1 MAALSHL
8 RNCSVE
14 IKLAKKSGVPKA
26 EVLAHQT
33 IQKEFSSLPFSK
45 QWRAYAAFALARS
58 GRGSGDDD
66 LDLVLI
72 THTGI
77 ALIELKNWHGKLL
90 ESDGQKW
97 YLDGEDRGS
106 SPVHVVRR
114 KVPKLVSVMTQKLG
128 KDLTP
133 FISSYVVMHGRIG
146 ELRLPV
152 DEQRS
157 VIDMTEFLTFRFA
170 SSYRQYMGGRHYF
183 NPLDH
188 LAKYDNFFLGAAFR
202 PKIYYIEGFRPEA
215 NPIFEHPGNL
225 YAEYRAAAKDDPT
238 ALALLRQW
246 DFDKLGLKLIGE
258 TDRAFIGLREQK
270 VFQYVADRNAELSL
284 GLLRPIAWKG
294 PKDVTID
301 YAELLSL
308 PGRVTRMAE
317 FAHSTLP
324 KLDRDERL
332 LLAKAVISRFADLHD
347 IRVAHRDIGEHS
359 LWLDRPS
366 RVIMSGFPAAYYPD
380 PELKTVGTLRE
391 RVQVEQARLPEDAK
405 ASTQVTPYRRDV
417 FMLGAIVHVILL
429 GVRAPKSDGIHQWQV
444 PADDPLGGSLND
456 FFAQALNADPAKR
469 FENAREMLEAF
480 NVATDATGA
489 KSHGLIDLAAF
500 DAFKALTKERD
511 YDETEH
517 LSEDE
522 DHSFFVS
529 GTDTEAKLVKVWY
542 GVEPDLRRPDQSLRL
557 LSFLERARTL
567 KGCELR
573 GVPRILDFGLS
584 RRSLILVMPW
594 AQGVTLPDWLQS
606 NPATDQRL
614 ALATSLVATL
624 QRLHAIELAHG
635 DVHPGNV
642 IVSGSGEPLLIDLLD
657 FRRDAADVY
666 TTAYL
671 PESYKSLTPF
681 ERDRYSI
688 AAVLVD
694 VLQTQRDAPAQG
706 VLPYPRVYEE
716 LAHLLSSET
725 LSTLLPL
732 ERALLAAARP
742 EEDLQQSFTV
752 TVKNLAYDGIPAG
765 ELRSDNGVFHV
776 DVRPDRQSSQA
787 LRIWVTGIGRQVSF
801 VWNLDQER
809 ADNVRASSISQ
820 SQLLRSQMMRDAG
833 IRMQLVLR
841 DGPASDI
848 EDLARYLI
856 GHKLIARKIAGSPSA
871 ADDKQGST
879 MPEQSGV
886 GEGGLTQGDAG
897 LDPTQGMP
905 ARELWKALIDVEE
918 EAFTTVTIAGN
929 HRKNPSRPSQ
939 ALIPF
944 HIDGNDFEF
953 GVLDKVVVESLLHD
967 GTWRACGELDL
978 RETSFGNFPELAVD
992 HLYMKAN
999 LRIGSKLRLVS
1010 TAEKGSYSRRRAAV
1024 ERILDDKAV
1033 VPGLIDYFDGAP
1045 TVPPAP
1051 ATYPVPT
1058 EVELDRYSEGDKKLN
1073 PSQREAFRRVLGHGP
1088 ISLLQGPPGTGKTWF
1103 IAALLHHLMAHERVR
1118 RVLLVSQAHEAV
1130 NNALEK
1136 AQELCRSKGL
1146 VFDAVRIGPDSVVSE
1161 DIRHLHSASIEQAYR
1176 DRFKAELSERVIR
1189 LAASLG
1195 LAPAFAQDMLALHQQ
1210 LGTLHQR
1217 LRHLQLRGGQ
1227 EDEKTLASLDARA
1240 RAVSETFFDI
1250 AADVYGI
1257 SEVAD
1262 PAQLLEQLE
1271 SSIVE
1276 RHEVRSMDA
1285 VERLRG
1291 LIRLSE
1297 DWIATLGS
1305 PDANFAEFLA
1315 KSRTV
1320 VAGTLVGIGSR
1331 GAGITQNLFDW
1342 VIIDEAGR
1350 ASSSELAV
1358 AMQAGHRVLLV
1369 GDHKQLPPM
1378 FSQQVRDAVVQ
1389 QFGCG
1394 EEGAIFQSDFER
1406 VFDSEYGRQVGVT
1419 LLSQYRMAP
1428 NIGDLVSTCFY
1439 DERLETGRSVPP
1451 QYYEHLPGELSQQV
1465 TWVDMSTLG
1474 GRGHHQ
1480 QSEDGSDTWNK
1491 AEAKVVMQILRQIVE
1506 SDEFMSELLPALKPQ
1521 EPAIGIICMYD
1532 KQREIIDQMKSEAAW
1547 LGDHRHLVKIDTVD
1561 SYQGKE
1567 NRIVILSTVRNH
1579 PSGRVG
1585 FMWRPNRINVGI
1597 SRAMERLI
1605 VVGACKMWRGR
1616 NSNQPLGR
1624 VLSKIESMAVE
1635 GRAAVIAANQ
1645 FMEA

>member
-1 MAALSHL
+1 MAGIGVLL
-8 RNCSVE
+8 RCSVE

-33 IQKEFSSLPFSK
+33 IQKEFSSSPFSK
-45 QWRAYAAFALARS
+45 LWRGYAAFALARG

-97 YLDGEDRGS
+97 YLDGEDRGH
-106 SPVHVVRR
+106 SPVQVVRR

-133 FISSYVVMHGRIG
+133 FISSYVVLHGRIG
-146 ELRLPV
+146 ELRLPE

-157 VIDMTEFLTFRFA
+157 VIDMTEFLTLRFA
-170 SSYRQYMGGRHYF
+170 SSYRQYMGGRHFF

-188 LAKYDNFFLGAAFR
+188 VAKYDSFFLGSAFR
-202 PKIYYIEGFRPEA
+202 PKVYYIEGFRSEA
-215 NPIFEHPGNL
+215 NPIFEHPSKL
-225 YAEYRAAAKDDPT
+225 YVEYRAAAKDDPT

-246 DFDKLGLKLIGE
+246 DFEKLGLKLIGE

-270 VFQYVADRNAELSL
+270 VFQYVADRNEELSL

-301 YAELLSL
+301 YAELFSL

-317 FAHSTLP
+317 FVHSTLP
-324 KLDRDERL
+324 KLETQDRL
-332 LLAKAVISRFADLHD
+332 LLAKAVISRFAELHD

-380 PELKTVGTLRE
+380 PDLKTVGTFRE
-391 RVQVEQARLPEDAK
+391 RVQVQQVRLPEDAGPN
-405 ASTQVTPYRRDV
+405 AQATPYRRDV
-417 FMLGAIVHVILL
+417 FMLGAVAHMILL
-429 GVRAPKSDGIHQWQV
+429 GVHPPKSDGIYQWQV
-444 PADDPLGGSLND
+444 PANDPFSGCLND
-456 FFAQALNADPAKR
+456 FFALALNLDPAAR
-469 FENAREMLEAF
+469 FKNARVMLEAF
-480 NVATDATGA
+480 NAATETDNH
-489 KSHGLIDLAAF
+489 SLIDLAAF
-500 DAFKALTKERD
+500 DAFKAQTKERD
-511 YDETEH
+511 YDETEA
-517 LSEDE
+517 LSENE

-529 GTDTEAKLVKVWY
+529 GAGAEAKVVKVWY
-542 GVEPDLRRPDQSLRL
+542 GVEPDLRRPDLSLRL
-557 LSFLERARTL
+557 LSFLGRARTL

-584 RRSLILVMPW
+584 RRSLMLVMGW
-594 AQGVTLPDWLQS
+594 AEGSTLPVWLQS
-606 NPATDQRL
+606 NPGTAERL
-614 ALATSLVATL
+614 AVATSLIATL
-624 QRLHAIELAHG
+624 QRLHAIDLAHG

-642 IVSGSGEPLLIDLLD
+642 VVTPSGEPLLIDLLD

-671 PESYKSLTPF
+671 PENYKSLTPF
-681 ERDRYSI
+681 ERDRYSA

-694 VLQTQRDAPAQG
+694 VLQTQREAPMQG
-706 VLPYPRVYEE
+706 ELPYPRVYEE

-732 ERALLAAARP
+732 ERALMAAVKP
-742 EEDLQQSFTV
+742 EDDPLQSFAV
-752 TVKNLAYDGIPAG
+752 TIKNLAYEGVPAG

-776 DVRPDRQSSQA
+776 DVRPNRQSSQA

-801 VWNLDQER
+801 VWNLAQER
-809 ADNVRASSISQ
+809 AENVRASSIAQ

-841 DGPASDI
+841 DGPVADVD
-848 EDLARYLI
+848 DLARYLI
-856 GHKLIARKIAGSPSA
+856 GHKLLARKLAAPSLA
-871 ADDKQGST
+871 PDGKRETHA
-879 MPEQSGV
+879 PEQFRSGEEISNQDEAS
-886 GEGGLTQGDAG
+886 G
-897 LDPTQGMP
+897 DPTQRMP
-905 ARELWKALIDVEE
+905 ARELWKALIDIEE
-918 EAFTTVTIAGN
+918 EAFTTVTIAGP
-929 HRKNPSRPSQ
+929 HRKSPFRSSQ
-939 ALIPF
+939 VLIPF
-944 HIDGNDFEF
+944 HIDGNAFEF
-953 GVLDKVVVESLLHD
+953 DAADKVDIESLLHD
-967 GTWRACGELDL
+967 GTWRVCGELDM
-978 RETSFGNFPELAVD
+978 RESSFGNFPELAVD

-999 LRIGSKLRLVS
+999 VRIGSKLRLVS
-1010 TAEKGSYSRRRAAV
+1010 RADKGSYSRRRAAV

-1033 VPGLIDYFDGAP
+1033 IPGLIQYFDKVPALPLTPVSYP
-1045 TVPPAP
+1045 TPSEADL
-1051 ATYPVPT
+1051 
-1058 EVELDRYSEGDKKLN
+1058 ERYSEGDKKLN
-1073 PSQREAFRRVLGHGP
+1073 ASQKEAFRRVLGHGP
-1088 ISLLQGPPGTGKTWF
+1088 VSLLQGPPGTGKTWF

-1118 RVLLVSQAHEAV
+1118 RILLVSQAHEAV

-1146 VFDAVRIGPDSVVSE
+1146 TFDAVRIGPESAASE
-1161 DIRHLHSASIEQAYR
+1161 DIRQLHSASIEQAYR
-1176 DRFKAELSERVIR
+1176 DRFKAEMSARVTR
-1189 LAASLG
+1189 LAGSLG
-1195 LAPAFAQDMLALHQQ
+1195 LPQEFALDMLALHQQ
-1210 LGTLHQR
+1210 LGMLYQR
-1217 LRHLQLRGGQ
+1217 LLRLQLRGGH

-1250 AADVYGI
+1250 AADVYGVA
-1257 SEVAD
+1257 EAAD
-1262 PAQLLEQLE
+1262 PALLLAQLE
-1271 SSIVE
+1271 AAIVD
-1276 RHEVRSMDA
+1276 RHEVRSADA

-1297 DWIATLGS
+1297 DWIDTLGS

-1320 VAGTLVGIGSR
+1320 VAGTLVGIGYR

-1378 FSQQVRDAVVQ
+1378 FSQQVREAVVQ

-1394 EEGAIFQSDFER
+1394 DDGAIFQSDFER
-1406 VFDSEYGRQVGVT
+1406 IFDSEYGRQVGVT

-1428 NIGDLVSTCFY
+1428 NIGELVSSCFY
-1439 DERLETGRSVPP
+1439 DDRLETGRGATPE
-1451 QYYEHLPGELSQQV
+1451 YYEHLPSHLGQQV

-1474 GRGHHQ
+1474 VRGHHQ
-1480 QSEDGSDTWNK
+1480 QSEDESDTWNK

-1506 SDEFMSELLPALKPQ
+1506 TDEFMDQLLPDLKPQ
-1521 EPAIGIICMYD
+1521 EPGIGIICMYD

-1547 LGDHRHLVKIDTVD
+1547 LGDLRHLVKIDTVD

-1585 FMWRPNRINVGI
+1585 FMWRSNRINVGV
-1597 SRAMERLI
+1597 SRAMERLY
-1605 VVGACKMWRGR
+1605 VVGARKMWQGR
-1616 NSNQPLGR
+1616 NAGMPLGR
-1624 VLSKIESMAVE
+1624 VLSKIESMATE
-1635 GRAAVIAANQ
+1635 GRATVLAANQ

>member
-1 MAALSHL
+1 M
-8 RNCSVE
+8 E

-33 IQKEFSSLPFSK
+33 IQKEFSGSPFSK
-45 QWRAYAAFALARS
+45 LWRGYAAFALARG

-97 YLDGEDRGS
+97 YLDGEDRGH
-106 SPVHVVRR
+106 SPVQVVRR

-133 FISSYVVMHGRIG
+133 FISSYVVLHGSIG
-146 ELRLPV
+146 ELRLPEE
-152 DEQRS
+152 EQRS
-157 VIDMTEFLTFRFA
+157 VIGMTEFLTFRFD
-170 SSYRQYMGGRHYF
+170 SSYRQYMGGRHHF

-188 LAKYDNFFLGAAFR
+188 LAKYDTFFLGSAFR
-202 PKIYYIEGFRPEA
+202 PKVYYVEGFRPEA
-215 NPIFEHPGNL
+215 NPIFEHPSKL

-270 VFQYVADRNAELSL
+270 VFQYVADRNEDLSL

-294 PKDVTID
+294 SKDVTID
-301 YAELLSL
+301 HAELFSL

-317 FAHSTLP
+317 FVHSTLP
-324 KLDRDERL
+324 KLESEDRL
-332 LLAKAVISRFADLHD
+332 LLAKAVISRFAELHD
-347 IRVAHRDIGEHS
+347 IRIAHRDIGEHS

-366 RVIMSGFPAAYYPD
+366 RVIMSGFAAAYYPD
-380 PELKTVGTLRE
+380 PDLKTVGTLRE
-391 RVQVEQARLPEDAK
+391 RVQVEQSRLPEDA
-405 ASTQVTPYRRDV
+405 APNAQATPYRRDV
-417 FMLGAIVHVILL
+417 FMLGAVAHMILF
-429 GVRAPKSDGIHQWQV
+429 GVRPPRSDGIHHWRE
-444 PADDPLGGSLND
+444 PADDPFGGCLND
-456 FFAQALNADPAKR
+456 FFAHALNPDPAAR
-469 FENAREMLEAF
+469 FENARVMLEAF
-480 NVATDATGA
+480 NAATGTDER
-489 KSHGLIDLAAF
+489 SLIDLAAF
-500 DAFKALTKERD
+500 DAFKAQTKERD
-511 YDETEH
+511 YDETER

-529 GTDTEAKLVKVWY
+529 GTGAETKVVKVWY
-542 GVEPDLRRPDQSLRL
+542 GVEPDLRRPDLSLRL
-557 LSFLERARTL
+557 LSFLGRARTL

-584 RRSLILVMPW
+584 RRSLMLVMTW
-594 AQGVTLPDWLQS
+594 AEGSTLPIWLQS
-606 NPATDQRL
+606 NPGTAERL
-614 ALATSLVATL
+614 AVATSLVATL
-624 QRLHAIELAHG
+624 QRLHAIDLAHG
-635 DVHPGNV
+635 DVHPGN
-642 IVSGSGEPLLIDLLD
+642 IVVMPSGEPLLIDLLD
-657 FRRDAADVY
+657 FRRNAADVY

-671 PESYKSLTPF
+671 PENYMSLTAF
-681 ERDRYSI
+681 ERDRYSA

-694 VLQTQRDAPAQG
+694 VLQTQREAPLQG
-706 VLPYPRVYEE
+706 ELPYPRVYEE

-725 LSTLLPL
+725 LSTLQPL
-732 ERALLAAARP
+732 ERALMAAVKP
-742 EEDLQQSFTV
+742 DDDPLQIFTV
-752 TVKNLAYDGIPAG
+752 TIKNLAYEGVPAG
-765 ELRSDNGVFHV
+765 ELRSDNGIFHV

-801 VWNLDQER
+801 VWNLAQER
-809 ADNVRASSISQ
+809 AESVRASSIAQ

-841 DGPASDI
+841 DGPVADVD
-848 EDLARYLI
+848 DLARYLI
-856 GHKLIARKIAGSPSA
+856 GHKLLARKLAGPAPAPDGKREASV
-871 ADDKQGST
+871 
-879 MPEQSGV
+879 PEQVGS
-886 GEGGLTQGDAG
+886 GEGTSNQDKAG
-897 LDPTQGMP
+897 LDPTEGMP

-918 EAFTTVTIAGN
+918 EAFTTVTIAGP
-929 HRKNPSRPSQ
+929 HRKSPLRSSQ
-939 ALIPF
+939 VLIPF
-944 HIDGNDFEF
+944 HADGNAFEF
-953 GVLDKVVVESLLHD
+953 DAADKVDIESVLHD
-967 GTWRACGELDL
+967 GTWRVCGELDL
-978 RETSFGNFPELAVD
+978 RETSFGDFPELAVD

-1010 TAEKGSYSRRRAAV
+1010 RAEKGSYSRRRAAV

-1033 VPGLIDYFDGAP
+1033 VPNLVEYFDKVSAVPLIP
-1045 TVPPAP
+1045 TSYSPPPA
-1051 ATYPVPT
+1051 A
-1058 EVELDRYSEGDKKLN
+1058 ELEQYSEGNKKLN
-1073 PSQREAFRRVLGHGP
+1073 ASQKEAFRRVLGHGP

-1118 RVLLVSQAHEAV
+1118 RILLVSQAHEAV

-1146 VFDAVRIGPDSVVSE
+1146 AFDAVRIGPESAVSE

-1176 DRFKAELSERVIR
+1176 DRFKAELAARVIH

-1195 LAPAFAQDMLALHQQ
+1195 LPQAFAQDMLALHQQ
-1210 LGTLHQR
+1210 LGMLYQR
-1217 LRHLQLRGGQ
+1217 LLHLQRRGGY

-1257 SEVAD
+1257 TEVAD
-1262 PAQLLEQLE
+1262 PILVLTQLE
-1271 SSIVE
+1271 AAIVE
-1276 RHEVRSMDA
+1276 RHEVRSVDA

-1291 LIRLSE
+1291 LVRLSE
-1297 DWIATLGS
+1297 DWIDTLGS

-1378 FSQQVRDAVVQ
+1378 FSHQVRDAVVQ

-1394 EEGAIFQSDFER
+1394 DDAAIFQSDFER
-1406 VFDSEYGRQVGVT
+1406 IFGSDYGRQVGVT

-1428 NIGDLVSTCFY
+1428 NIGELVSTCFY
-1439 DERLETGRSVPP
+1439 EDRLETGRGAPP
-1451 QYYEHLPGELSQQV
+1451 EYYEHLPPHLGQQV

-1474 GRGHHQ
+1474 SRGHHQ
-1480 QSEDGSDTWNK
+1480 QSEDESDTWNR

-1506 SDEFMSELLPALKPQ
+1506 ADEFMDRLLPDLKSQ

-1547 LGDHRHLVKIDTVD
+1547 LGDLRNLVKIDTVD

-1579 PSGRVG
+1579 PNGRVG
-1585 FMWRPNRINVGI
+1585 FMWRSNRINVGV
-1597 SRAMERLI
+1597 SRAMERLYVI
-1605 VVGACKMWRGR
+1605 GARKMWGGR
-1616 NSNQPLGR
+1616 NAGMPLGR
-1624 VLSKIESMAVE
+1624 VLSKIESMAAE
-1635 GRAAVIAANQ
+1635 GRAAVLGANQ

>member
-1 MAALSHL
+1 MD
-8 RNCSVE
+8 

-33 IQKEFSSLPFSK
+33 IQKEFSNSPLSN
-45 QWRAYAAFALARS
+45 QWRGYAAFALARS
-58 GRGSGDDD
+58 GRGGGDDD

-114 KVPKLVSVMTQKLG
+114 KVPKLVSAMNQKLG
-128 KDLTP
+128 RDLTP
-133 FISSYVVMHGRIG
+133 FVSSYVVMHGRIG
-146 ELRLPV
+146 ELRLSD
-152 DEQRS
+152 DEKGS

-170 SSYRQYMGGRHYF
+170 ASYREYMGGRHYF

-188 LAKYDNFFLGAAFR
+188 LPKYDTFFLGTSFR
-202 PKIYYIEGFRPEA
+202 PKVYYIDGFRPEA
-215 NPIFEHPGNL
+215 NPIFQHPGKL
-225 YAEYRAAAKDDPT
+225 YTEYRAAAKDDPT

-270 VFQYVADRNAELSL
+270 VFQYVEDRNAELSL

-301 YAELLSL
+301 YAELFSL

-317 FAHSTLP
+317 FVHSTLP

-332 LLAKAVISRFADLHD
+332 LLAKSVISRFADLHD

-391 RVQVEQARLPEDAK
+391 RIQVGQARLPEDAK
-405 ASTQVTPYRRDV
+405 ATAQETPYRRDV
-417 FMLGAIVHVILL
+417 FMLGAVVHEILL
-429 GVRAPKSDGIHQWQV
+429 GVRAAKSDGIHQWQIPV
-444 PADDPLGGSLND
+444 EDPFGGALND
-456 FFAQALNADPAKR
+456 FFAQSMNADPGQR

-480 NVATDATGA
+480 NAATDATGG
-489 KSHGLIDLAAF
+489 KTDGLIDLATF
-500 DAFKALTKERD
+500 DAFKASSKERD

-522 DHSFFVS
+522 GHSFFVS
-529 GTDTEAKLVKVWY
+529 GTGAEAKLVKVWY
-542 GVEPDLRRPDQSLRL
+542 GAEPDLRRPDQSLRL

-584 RRSLILVMPW
+584 RRSLILVMRW
-594 AQGVTLPDWLQS
+594 AQGVTLPEWLQS
-606 NPATDQRL
+606 NPATAQRL
-614 ALATSLVATL
+614 ALASSLVATL

-635 DVHPGNV
+635 DVHPKNV
-642 IVSGSGEPLLIDLLD
+642 IVSALGEPLLIDLLD

-666 TTAYL
+666 QTAYL
-671 PESYKSLTPF
+671 PENYKSMTPF
-681 ERDRYSI
+681 DRDRYSI

-694 VLQTQRDAPAQG
+694 VLQTQRDAPTQG
-706 VLPYPRVYEE
+706 MLPYPRVYEE

-732 ERALLAAARP
+732 ERALLEAAKP
-742 EEDLQQSFTV
+742 DEDVQQSFTV

-776 DVRPDRQSSQA
+776 DVKQDRQSSKA

-801 VWNLDQER
+801 VWNLEKEL
-809 ADNVRASSISQ
+809 ADSVRVSSIAQ

-833 IRMQLVLR
+833 IRMQLTLQ
-841 DGPASDI
+841 DGPTADV

-856 GHKLIARKIAGSPSA
+856 GHKLIARKITGLLTPAY
-871 ADDKQGST
+871 DKQSAV
-879 MPEQSGV
+879 PEQPDV
-886 GEGGLTQGDAG
+886 GEEGLIQREAG

-905 ARELWKALIDVEE
+905 ARELWKTLIDVEE

-939 ALIPF
+939 ILIPI
-944 HIDGNDFEF
+944 HIDGKDFEF

-967 GTWRACGELDL
+967 GTWRTCGELDL
-978 RETSFGNFPELAVD
+978 RETSIGNFPELAVD
-992 HLYMKAN
+992 RLYMKAN

-1024 ERILDDKAV
+1024 ERLLDDKAV
-1033 VPGLIDYFDGAP
+1033 VPGLVDYFDGAP
-1045 TVPPAP
+1045 AVHPIPM
-1051 ATYPVPT
+1051 TYPVPT
-1058 EVELDRYSEGDKKLN
+1058 EAELDRYSEGDKKLN

-1146 VFDAVRIGPDSVVSE
+1146 VFDAVRIGPDSLVSE
-1161 DIRHLHSASIEQAYR
+1161 DIRNLHSASIEQAYR
-1176 DRFKAELSERVIR
+1176 DCFKAELAERVTC

-1195 LAPAFAQDMLALHQQ
+1195 LPPAFAQDMLALHQQ

-1217 LRHLQLRGGQ
+1217 LRHLQQRGGH
-1227 EDEKTLASLDARA
+1227 EDEKALASLDARA

-1257 SEVAD
+1257 SEVVD

-1271 SSIVE
+1271 SIIVE
-1276 RHEVRSMDA
+1276 RHEVRSADA

-1378 FSQQVRDAVVQ
+1378 FSQQVRDVVMQ
-1389 QFGCG
+1389 QLGCG
-1394 EEGAIFQSDFER
+1394 EDGAIFQSDFER
-1406 VFDSEYGRQVGVT
+1406 IFDSEYGRQVGVT

-1428 NIGDLVSTCFY
+1428 NIGDLVSSCFY
-1439 DERLETGRSVPP
+1439 NERLETGRGAPP

-1465 TWVDMSTLG
+1465 TWVDMSTVG
-1474 GRGHHQ
+1474 SRGHHQ

-1506 SDEFMSELLPALKPQ
+1506 SEEFMSNLLPDLKPQ

-1532 KQREIIDQMKSEAAW
+1532 KQREIIDQMKSEASW

-1597 SRAMERLI
+1597 SRAMERLV
-1605 VVGACKMWRGR
+1605 VVGACKMWSGR
-1616 NSNQPLGR
+1616 NADQPLGL
-1624 VLSKIESMAVE
+1624 VLSKIESMAIE